1 MKRIVT
7 IASIIIVIL
16 LLILYKL
23 HIDEKDK
30 IAPKK
35 SSKAVEIKAEAF
47 LVRDTAVEYQV
58 VTVGS
63 IRANESVQIVSEI
76 NRKVTDIFM
85 NEGSFVKQNQ
95 LLIKLDD
102 ADLLAKQQK
111 LKALEELTILTE
123 QREKQRLIK
132 GGISQQHYDEVA
144 NQLKVI
150 QADLQSVEVDLSKT
164 DIRAPFSGKIGLR
177 NVSPGA
183 FVSPNIILANL
194 QDLSKVK
201 IDFAIPERYS
211 NTVKINQT
219 IYFTL
224 DYSPD
229 IFEARVLA
237 FEPSID
243 NKTRTLLI
251 RAIADNSRN
260 QFVAG
265 TSVKVNL
272 NLKELNQSIF
282 IPTESLIPSLKGYRV
297 YLLRN
302 GLATF
307 ADVKTGIRTKS
318 SVQILEGLNK
328 GDTIITTNILRIKP
342 NTAIKVIKLG

>member
-1 MKRIVT
+1 MKKIVT
-7 IASIIIVIL
+7 IAAIIVVII

-23 HIDEKDK
+23 HFDEKEAK
-30 IAPKK
+30 AQKK
-35 SSKAVEIKAEAF
+35 PPPTTEIKAEAY
-47 LVRDTAVEYQV
+47 LVRDTSVEYQV

-76 NRKVTDIFM
+76 SRKVTGIYM

-111 LKALEELTILTE
+111 LKAQEELAVITE
-123 QREKQRLIK
+123 KREKQRLLK

-150 QADLQSVEVDLSKT
+150 QAELQSVEVDLSKT
-164 DIRAPFSGKIGLR
+164 NIIAPFAGKIGLR
-177 NVSPGA
+177 NISLGA
-183 FVSPNIILANL
+183 FVSPNTVLANL

-201 IDFAIPERYS
+201 IDFAVPERYA
-211 NTVKINQT
+211 NTVKVNQT
-219 IYFTL
+219 IFFTL

-229 IFEARVLA
+229 VFQARVEA

-243 NKTRTLLI
+243 TKTRTLLI
-251 RAIADNSRN
+251 RAIADNRGN

-272 NLKELNQSIF
+272 NLKEINQSIF
-282 IPTESLIPSLKGYRV
+282 VPSESLIPTQKGYRV
-297 YLLRN
+297 FVLRN
-302 GLATF
+302 SLATF
-307 ADVKTGIRTKS
+307 SDVKTGIRTKS

-328 GDTIITTNILRIKP
+328 GDTIVTTNILRIKP
-342 NTAIKVIKLG
+342 NTPIKVIKLG

>member
-7 IASIIIVIL
+7 IAAIIIVII

-23 HIDEKDK
+23 HLDEIDI

-35 SSKAVEIKAEAF
+35 STIAVEIKAEAF
-47 LVRDTAVEYQV
+47 LVRDTTVEYQV

-76 NRKVTDIFM
+76 NKKVIGIYL

-102 ADLLAKQQK
+102 ADLLAKQQE
-111 LKALEELTILTE
+111 LKAQEELAVLTE

-132 GGISQQHYDEVA
+132 GGISQQHYDEVV
-144 NQLKVI
+144 NRLKVI
-150 QADLQSVEVDLSKT
+150 QAELQSVEVDLSKT
-164 DIRAPFSGKIGLR
+164 NIRAPFSGKIGLR

-183 FVSPNIILANL
+183 FVSPHILLANL
-194 QDLSKVK
+194 QDLSMVK

-211 NTVKINQT
+211 NTVKVNQT
-219 IYFTL
+219 IFFTL
-224 DYSPD
+224 DYSPEVY
-229 IFEARVLA
+229 EARVLA

-243 NKTRTLLI
+243 DKTRTLLV
-251 RAIADNSRN
+251 RAIADNSKN

-272 NLKELNQSIF
+272 NLKEINQSIF
-282 IPTESLIPSLKGYRV
+282 IPTESLIPSQKGYRV

-342 NTAIKVIKLG
+342 NTAINVIKLG